1 MSLELAIIKLAEA
14 IEKLAGSTALTQPV
28 EAEQKQAKRAAK
40 VAVKVEEPVEAEPIV
55 AAEVTVAPITVE
67 KLIEVKP
74 TPKAEEPKV
83 EYAEVQKRI
92 IELATKSSREH
103 AVNFLMSEFGV
114 SKGQEIPV
122 AKYADAVRLLDSEI
136 NNLQLA

>member
-14 IEKLAGSTALTQPV
+14 IEKLAGSTALAQPV
-28 EAEQKQAKRAAK
+28 EVEQKQTKRVAKAA
-40 VAVKVEEPVEAEPIV
+40 AKVEEPVEAD
-55 AAEVTVAPITVE
+55 VTVTTAAVE
-67 KLIEVKP
+67 KPVEAAP
-74 TPKAEEPKV
+74 APKVEEPKV